1 MHSFLD
7 PEGPFAVPIG
17 PPLSTP
23 VLFRSDHMGDLSRKQ
38 PVIRVI
44 THPPEEHP
52 QGAVQVQ
59 LRCLRASWG
68 VHFSAWRPEW
78 PFPVVGRVNG
88 VTVALAQAQR
98 YTNGRLAGIDSAT
111 DLTPHLLPGVG
122 SDNNVELVRSSS
134 DAPPTPPATYVLFA
148 QRVVVRSTDGMVA
161 QVQAA
166 SAARLAALV
175 AASVPADSPRPSVL
189 DVCRAMVHR
198 FLTAGEVTVGS
209 IVLHL
214 RCPLSLAR
222 IDVPVKGARC
232 SHVQCF
238 DLHSFLAYARR
249 TGRFECPVCNER
261 NALPSAV
268 RVCPF
273 FEEALRLYP
282 DEDEVVVHS
291 DASIHRVAPQP
302 PPLAVAGPVAPAAGG
317 AVKTEGGAGGRL
329 VNGGGMVVDL
339 TGDSDAEESGAA
351 AANGMGAA
359 PMPAVEPLAPAP
371 DAPPLAAEPPGMSP
385 GAPPLPA
392 EPPAVPPDAP
402 PLAAEPLA
410 VPPDAPAGLDGVDA
424 AAAAP
429 AAAAAAAPPALLPPP
444 LAAVAA
450 PDPPALSNC
459 TDAASPPPAT
469 VTAAA
474 ASAGTGA
481 VGDPAVA
488 GAVGDG
494 DGPASVGGSPPVSAA
509 AATTGADGTLAAPVA
524 ADSSAGA
531 GAVGAAPTAA
541 PMVSPP
547 FHLLNGLVDWA
558 GVPFEVTRTPET
570 GRWLTDAMVDSDAS
584 DGE

>member
-261 NALPSAV
+261 NALPSAL

-402 PLAAEPLA
+402 PLPAEPPAVPPDAPPLAAEPLA
-410 VPPDAPAGLDGVDA
+410 VPPDAP
-424 AAAAP
+424 
-429 AAAAAAAPPALLPPP
+429 
-444 LAAVAA
+444 
-450 PDPPALSNC
+450 
-459 TDAASPPPAT
+459 
-469 VTAAA
+469 
-474 ASAGTGA
+474 
-481 VGDPAVA
+481 
-488 GAVGDG
+488 
-494 DGPASVGGSPPVSAA
+494 AA